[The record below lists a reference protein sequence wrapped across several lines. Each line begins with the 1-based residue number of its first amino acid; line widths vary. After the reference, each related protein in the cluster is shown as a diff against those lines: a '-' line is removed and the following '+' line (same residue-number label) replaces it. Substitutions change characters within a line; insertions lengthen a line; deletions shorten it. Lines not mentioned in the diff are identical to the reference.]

1 VDALGRRSSLE
12 VRGLHRAGEGRGEGD
27 REARARG
34 AEGRRVKT
42 ERRRIWY
49 VVEPSGLV
57 GTVYRYG
64 EPALRQAWC
73 DTRREANRRACALA
87 EREEELSSPG
97 AIDRWEHSN
106 MSLAEAKRRGYRVR
120 SRTTVVV
127 YVDEAPVLRGR
138 P

>member
-1 VDALGRRSSLE
+1 MKA
-12 VRGLHRAGEGRGEGD
+12 
-27 REARARG
+27 
-34 AEGRRVKT
+34 

-57 GTVYRYG
+57 GTVYQYG
-64 EPALRQAWC
+64 EPALRQTWC

-97 AIDRWEHSN
+97 AIDRWEHGE
-106 MSLAEAKRRGYRVR
+106 MRLAEAKRRGYRVR
-120 SRTTVVV
+120 STTTVIAHL
-127 YVDEAPVLRGR
+127 DEAPALRRR